1 MNVEDKHSL
10 WFDQTKSRYFLI
22 RDKQELPIGDF
33 ILYTLTGN
41 EKKVALKEINTFE
54 ITAEDAQKHLQA
66 EMKAAMEQAKTAYSN
81 WINFSAQTAT
91 KSTSES
97 NLRDNKTQS
106 TQELVAALL
115 GITSEELQTNPEATQ
130 TGLLNFFTGLKAIAT
145 NATPVDPTQAEAF
158 RNHLSSFSKAL
169 QAQGIE
175 GGDVIAQIQ
184 PDQLNELI
192 AKVSQDRSLQEMLV
206 KLQQCVSQIDVSKL
220 SLGQSI
226 DEVVKL
232 LSKAEFLD
240 PEARLQAKQQ
250 QKYRESAQSAI
261 ARSLRAHGITPSSL
275 DNPASDENN
284 PIK

>member
-261 ARSLRAHGITPSSL
+261 ARSLRAHGITPSS
-275 DNPASDENN
+275 
-284 PIK
+284 